1 MKRWLLFLFILFP
14 VTSFSWTETECNSAF
29 KINIDID
36 HSYYELQECWM
47 GTTGGV
53 NAYNA
58 SFYDGL
64 EYIEIMY
71 QKIIGGG
78 FWASDYH
85 YQALKKN
92 AVEELVQTRGIG
104 IPKSVDNS
112 FSIVKSKKARFEYKN
127 FTTSDGKGFMG
138 GATRGGIYYTILFFT
153 YNKDVNITEK
163 FIQEWFS
170 SFKLGGIQN
179 PVFTSIKI
187 DNNSI
192 DETLNEVDLKSSSN
206 SSTNSNNNS
215 SSSSG
220 DSFLQMC
227 KNSKLSDLDKDV
239 AMLCLEKMDK

>member
-14 VTSFSWTETECNSAF
+14 VTSYSWTEKECNSAF
-29 KINIDID
+29 KINIDMVK
-36 HSYYELQECWM
+36 ECWM

-58 SFYDGL
+58 SFDGL

-153 YNKDVNITEK
+153 YNKDVSITEK

-170 SFKLGGIQN
+170 SFKLSGIQS
-179 PVFTSIKI
+179 PIFSSLKI
-187 DNNSI
+187 DNNSFI
-192 DETLNEVDLKSSSN
+192 ETLNEVDLKRSSN
-206 SSTNSNNNS
+206 SSTNSNNS
-215 SSSSG
+215 IRSSSG